1 MHIDSAR
8 EGKKGAC
15 SPPEPGSRTPTLWL
29 ILGDKL
35 GDNRQVDII
44 ADELGW
50 PVTVKRLRFLDRYA
64 VKKPTFQPSL
74 HHVDLEQSSPLNPP
88 WPELVITVGR
98 RPSMA
103 ALWVYE
109 QSGGRTKLVIV
120 GRPIRRMND
129 FALVVASPQYR
140 LPKRPNVIHLAF
152 PLIRADQAAI
162 SAAVEIWRS
171 RLEVLPRPI
180 TGVFVGGPTRPFVFS
195 PESARDFIQRLNT
208 TAGASG
214 TLFVSTSRRTP
225 ADVVETLA
233 AHLPASA
240 QLFKWE
246 LNASDNPYL
255 ALLGL
260 ADRFVVTGDS
270 TSMIVEVA
278 RLGKPLAIYPLP
290 LTRSPWSRVRGW
302 LAAQIQPGAGATDH
316 PSLLNR
322 FGDVLYNLG
331 LISYSR
337 DLSAL
342 HQRLIEQG
350 RAVLLGADFPA
361 GKTEPLPDGLPEVAR
376 RIRALF
382 RRLNSDPPV

>member
-1 MHIDSAR
+1 MHIDHGRDTENSAGIPTSSDH
-8 EGKKGAC
+8 EAGVCA
-15 SPPEPGSRTPTLWL
+15 PTLWL

-35 GDNRQVDII
+35 GDNRQVEII
-44 ADELGW
+44 ADDLGW
-50 PVTVKRLRFLDRYA
+50 PGTVKRLRFLDQYA
-64 VKKPTFQPSL
+64 VKKPTFKPSL
-74 HHVDLEQSSPLNPP
+74 HHVDLEHSSALSPP
-88 WPELVITVGR
+88 WPDLVITVGR

-109 QSGGRTKLVIV
+109 RSGGKTKIVIV

-140 LPKRPNVIHLAF
+140 LPKRPNVIHLDF
-152 PLIRADQAAI
+152 PLIRVDQTALN
-162 SAAVEIWRS
+162 AAVDAWRT
-171 RLEVLPRPI
+171 RLEGLARPI
-180 TGVFVGGPTRPFVFS
+180 TGVFVGGPTRPFVFT
-195 PESARDFIQRLNT
+195 PESARDFIRRLDA
-208 TAGASG
+208 TAGANG

-225 ADVVETLA
+225 ANVVEALA

-246 LNASDNPYL
+246 PDTDENPYL

-290 LTRSPWSRVRGW
+290 LTLSPWSRARGW
-302 LAAQIQPGAGATDH
+302 LAAHIQPAAGAATH
-316 PSLLNR
+316 PTLLNR
-322 FGDVLYNLG
+322 FGDLLYNQG

-342 HQRLIEQG
+342 HRRLFQHG
-350 RAVLLGADFPA
+350 RAVVLGNGFPA
-361 GKTEPLPDGLPEVAR
+361 TGTEPLSDDLPEVTR

-382 RRLNSDPPV
+382 AASGE